1 MARDNDSPQ
10 SGSDRRDKYRDNDDV
25 RLLEDPANRN
35 DVKSDSRT
43 EARGDARENV
53 GNHARGTAAE
63 NAGPEGNDRQRS
75 RSDARDEFDEDLER
89 DSRGGRTASGM
100 DDLAR
105 ETRPGAAGFAA
116 GDRPA
121 NMEGL
126 DDRHGWRS
134 HARQGNAESPVELT
148 HNEPP
153 RKKEGHPGRN
163 RGHRGHHPND

>member
-10 SGSDRRDKYRDNDDV
+10 SGSTGRDRYRDNDDV
-25 RLLEDPANRN
+25 RQVDDPATRN
-35 DVKSDSRT
+35 DVRSDSRN

-53 GNHARGTAAE
+53 GNVARDTAADPS
-63 NAGPEGNDRQRS
+63 GPSGNDRQRS
-75 RSDARDEFDEDLER
+75 RSDQPDEYDQDLVRDNQ
-89 DSRGGRTASGM
+89 GGRTASGM
-100 DDLAR
+100 EDLAR
-105 ETRPGAAGFAA
+105 QTRPGAAGFAA